1 MCTLAHINATP
12 DILYDQLASPS
23 LLWYFVRQRDYDGF
37 TWIHVNLDLLIV
49 KYIIMLFA
57 RHQQKCMRM
66 NVAATCN

>member
-37 TWIHVNLDLLIV
+37 TWTLLQFGFTHREV
-49 KYIIMLFA
+49 HFHA
-57 RHQQKCMRM
+57 VRAAPTEVHAHERSRHM
-66 NVAATCN
+66 